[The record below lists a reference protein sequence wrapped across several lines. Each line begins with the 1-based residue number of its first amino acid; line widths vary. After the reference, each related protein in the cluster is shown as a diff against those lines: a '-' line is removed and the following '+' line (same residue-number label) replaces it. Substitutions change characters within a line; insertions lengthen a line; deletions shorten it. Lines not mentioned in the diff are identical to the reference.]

1 MGTRRINA
9 VIYEE
14 RRLSAKSGLDHLI
27 ARSKKTVSQNYLICI
42 VTIGEGQIL
51 NYN

>member
-27 ARSKKTVSQNYLICI
+27 ARSKKDSVAKL
-42 VTIGEGQIL
+42 L
-51 NYN
+51 NLYCNDR